1 MFEISIEGG
10 FEAAHN
16 LRNYRGKC
24 ENLHGHNYGVR
35 VYFSGNKLDGSGM
48 LLDFIVLKKKLEKIT
63 ENLDHKYLN
72 EVKPFDR
79 LNPTAENI
87 ARYIFGEMKKAAG
100 GKRAKISR
108 VSVRETERNCATY
121 YEKR

>member
-24 ENLHGHNYGVR
+24 EKLHGHNYR
-35 VYFSGNKLDGSGM
+35 VQAFFSGGKLDGSGM
-48 LLDFIVLKKKLEKIT
+48 LLDFIALKKELEKIT
-63 ENLDHKYLN
+63 EKLDHKYLN
-72 EVKPFDR
+72 EIKPFGR

-87 ARYIFGEMKKAAG
+87 AEYIFAEMKKAVK
-100 GKRAKISR
+100 GKSARISR
-108 VSVRETERNCATY
+108 ISVWETEKNCATY
-121 YEKR
+121 YEKK